1 MCLCIVLI
9 KYLVPEESNVCFLHQ
24 SVELNMFL
32 VSIWSIKET
41 Q

>member
-9 KYLVPEESNVCFLHQ
+9 KYLVLEESNVC
-24 SVELNMFL
+24 VELNMFL
-32 VSIWSIKET
+32 VSIGIIKET